1 MLKSTN
7 SRKGFTIIEVVL
19 VLAIAGLI
27 FMAVFIA
34 LPALQRSQRDNRRKQ
49 DVGRVLQALQQYQS
63 NNNGRVPTELTATT
77 APSGDSSSTSTTT
90 EGDSSNK
97 VTSDKIKKLQYL
109 HDNYLTVNGEEFADP
124 KGKSYILVGE
134 NGENEVSKHSL
145 ADDFKTRYE
154 AGPAIVINFEAK
166 CDGEALK
173 ALTGQTRQYAVRY
186 KGESGNI
193 ICLNN

>member
-77 APSGDSSSTSTTT
+77 APTGTSSSTAI
-90 EGDSSNK
+90 
-97 VTSDKIKKLQYL
+97 TSDGVKTLQYL
-109 HDNYLTVNGEEFADP
+109 HNNYLTVNGEEFADP
-124 KGKSYILVGE
+124 KGKSYILVGVE
-134 NGENEVSKHSL
+134 GIGENSTHTL
-145 ADDFKTRYE
+145 ANDFTARYE
-154 AGPAIVINFEAK
+154 AGPAIVINFKAK
-166 CDGEALK
+166 CDGEALQELK
-173 ALTGQTRQYAVRY
+173 DQTRQYAVRY